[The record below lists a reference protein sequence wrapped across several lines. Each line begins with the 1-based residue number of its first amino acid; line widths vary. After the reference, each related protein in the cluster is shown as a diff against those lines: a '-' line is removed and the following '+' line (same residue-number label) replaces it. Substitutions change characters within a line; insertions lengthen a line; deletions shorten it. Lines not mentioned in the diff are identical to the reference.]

1 YLSVGGFAKQISD
14 FTDAYDTMIMSIKYE
29 NGFGTYSVTYA
40 PNYGEN
46 EFSIYGSLGTLK
58 MKNSKVTVVKDDN
71 IKEYPVPP
79 ANFFAEEFKDFYNC
93 VVKRQKPVLGDPYL
107 AFTDL
112 EMIEKVIH

>member
-1 YLSVGGFAKQISD
+1 ISD

-40 PNYGEN
+40 PDYREN
-46 EFSIYGSLGTLK
+46 EFSIYGFLGFLK
-58 MKNSKVTVVKDDN
+58 MKDSKVIVMKGEDV
-71 IKEYPVPP
+71 KEYPVPQ